1 MGVRSFRT
9 ELTGSAAAQILAPV
23 IFEAGGVAAPFKIQ
37 VYVRSVRGESGKE
50 IFYLRRKFSRLE
62 ASLFFCQKSD
72 TPGPTEPLTG
82 YSYSVLSQTLPVG

>member
-62 ASLFFCQKSD
+62 AARFLRLRTLVFFR
-72 TPGPTEPLTG
+72 
-82 YSYSVLSQTLPVG
+82 VA